1 MTRILPLFFI
11 LLFIKQ
17 PDLVCQ
23 QKIIDEIVAVVG
35 DKKVMVS
42 DIEKQ
47 YQQLIVQG
55 IIPTDDLRCQIFE
68 EFLSQKLLLN
78 QAEIDSIEVTDAE
91 TELQLDQRLRFFINQ
106 VGSEENLI
114 KYFNKSI
121 LEIKEDL
128 RDAIREQILIERMR
142 SEIIGSITVTPSEVK
157 SYYRNLSK
165 DSIPFVNSEIEISQ
179 IVVYPSTSEDAIYDV
194 REKLL
199 NLRERII
206 NGEKF
211 STLAVL
217 YSEDGSASKGG
228 DIGWANK
235 ADLDPDYA
243 KAAFGLKKG
252 AVSKIVKSA
261 FGYHIIELIDR
272 TEDRIHTRHILMKPD
287 ISIESKEQ
295 ARAKLDSIIRLIR
308 LDSVTFRQAAIRFSE
323 DEDTKMNGG
332 QVINEMTGNA
342 KFELDDFETR
352 DYLVIKNLDVGEI
365 SDPYEST
372 DKHGKIIYKTVML
385 KSRTNPHVANLKEDY
400 DLLKQMAMYNK
411 QSEIV
416 DEWIK
421 EKIENTFIRLAD
433 DYRNCKFRIKGWL
446 K

>member
-1 MTRILPLFFI
+1 MTRILPLFII

-23 QKIIDEIVAVVG
+23 QKIIDEILAVVG

-55 IIPTDDLRCQIFE
+55 ITPTNDLRCQIFE

-91 TELQLDQRLRFFINQ
+91 TELQLDQRLKFFINQ

-114 KYFNKSI
+114 KYFDKSI

-179 IVVYPSTSEDAIYDV
+179 IVLYPSTSEDAIYDV
-194 REKLL
+194 RQKLL

-206 NGEKF
+206 NGERF

-217 YSEDGSASKGG
+217 YSEDGSAPKGG

-252 AVSKIVKSA
+252 AVSKIIKSA

-272 TEDRIHTRHILMKPD
+272 TEDRVHTRHILMKPD

-295 ARAKLDSIIRLIR
+295 ARSKLDSIIRLIR
-308 LDSVTFRQAAIRFSE
+308 LDSLTFSQAAMRFSE
-323 DEDTKMNGG
+323 DEDTRMNGG

-342 KFELDDFETR
+342 KFELDDFDTR
-352 DYLVIKNLDVGEI
+352 DYLVIKNLDVGEM

-372 DKHGKIIYKTVML
+372 DKHGKIIFKTVIL
-385 KSRTNPHVANLKEDY
+385 KNRTNPHVANLKEDY
-400 DLLKQMAMYNK
+400 DLLKQMATYNK
-411 QSEIV
+411 QSDIV

-421 EKIENTFIRLAD
+421 EKIENTYIRLAD
-433 DYRNCKFRIKGWL
+433 DYRNCEFRINGWL